1 MTRTEIITRLC
12 DIVAEITNIR
22 ENELK
27 EEDWMVDAS
36 LREVAVRIQLA
47 MKMMQEKGEKK

>member
-1 MTRTEIITRLC
+1 MTKTEIITKLC
-12 DIVAEITNIR
+12 EMVADITNIR

-27 EEDWMVDAS
+27 EEDWMVDIS

-47 MKMMQEKGEKK
+47 LKIMQGGGEK

>member
-36 LREVAVRIQLA
+36 LREVAVRLQMA
-47 MKMMQEKGEKK
+47 MKKMQEGGK

>member
-12 DIVAEITNIR
+12 EIVADITNIR

-27 EEDWMVDAS
+27 DEDWMVDAS
-36 LREVAVRIQLA
+36 LREVSVRIQLA
-47 MKMMQEKGEKK
+47 LKIMQGGGKK